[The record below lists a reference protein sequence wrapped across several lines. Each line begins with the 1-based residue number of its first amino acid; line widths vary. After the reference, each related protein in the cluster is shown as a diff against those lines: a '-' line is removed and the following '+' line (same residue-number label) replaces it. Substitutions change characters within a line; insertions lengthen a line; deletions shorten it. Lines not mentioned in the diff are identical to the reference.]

1 MNARQMSTLAARV
14 LLVALSAVAPAAADP
29 VADFYR
35 GRTITLIVSQ
45 SAGGDYDARARLLG
59 RHLDRHIPGN
69 PRLIVQN
76 MPGAGGMRAASY
88 VYNIAPRD
96 GSVIGMPDQLA
107 PLSQAFGEKGVEFD
121 CTRMS
126 YLANTSSSPIVM
138 VSWHTSPVKRFEDLL
153 THELVIGGTGAS
165 SASVLVPLMV
175 NSLIG
180 TRFRPIP
187 GYPGGNEIYLA
198 MEKGEVAGRATQSW
212 SGWKAQK
219 PDWIAQ
225 RKINLLVQTGSRRHP
240 ELPDVPLLLD
250 HARSTEDRR
259 ILEIYLA
266 PVEIARPFLVGP
278 DVPAERVAALRRAFD
293 AAMTDPALLAE
304 AERSRIEIEPMRG
317 EDVQAIVERI
327 VRAPSGVIARAKTFS
342 QAK

>member
-1 MNARQMSTLAARV
+1 MMARRLLAFV
-14 LLVALSAVAPAAADP
+14 SGLLLAGLPPAAPLAADP
-29 VADFYR
+29 VAEFYR

-45 SAGGDYDARARLLG
+45 STGGDYDARARLLA
-59 RHLDRHIPGN
+59 RHLDRHVPGN

-153 THELVIGGTGAS
+153 KEELVIGGTGAS
-165 SASVLVPLMV
+165 SASVLMPLMV

-225 RKINLLVQTGSRRHP
+225 KRINLLVQTGSRRHP
-240 ELPDVPLLLD
+240 ELPDVPLLVD
-250 HARSTEDRR
+250 FARTAEDRQ

-293 AAMTDPALLAE
+293 AAMADPILLSE

-317 EDVQAIVERI
+317 EDVQTIVERI
-327 VRAPSGVIARAKTFS
+327 VRAPPSVLARAKAFS

>member
-1 MNARQMSTLAARV
+1 MTPRRWAIF
-14 LLVALSAVAPAAADP
+14 AAALLLGLLGRSVLSTADP
-29 VADFYR
+29 IADFYR
-35 GRTITLIVSQ
+35 GRTITLLVSH
-45 SAGGDYDARARLLG
+45 SAGGDYDTRARLLA

-76 MPGAGGMRAASY
+76 MPGAGGMRGTGY
-88 VYNIAPRD
+88 VYNIAARD

-121 CTRMS
+121 TTRMS
-126 YLANTSSSPIVM
+126 YLANTSSSPIVI

-153 THELVIGGTGAS
+153 THELVIGGTGAA
-165 SASVLVPLMV
+165 SASVLVPLMI
-175 NSLIG
+175 NRLIG
-180 TRFRPIP
+180 TRFRPIA

-198 MEKGEVAGRATQSW
+198 IEKGEVAGRATQSW
-212 SGWKAQK
+212 SGWKAQR
-219 PDWIAQ
+219 PDWIEHK
-225 RKINLLVQTGSRRHP
+225 KINLLVQTGSRRHP
-240 ELPDVPLLLD
+240 ELPGVPLLLD
-250 HARSTEDRR
+250 FARTPEDRQ
-259 ILEIYLA
+259 ILEVYLA

-293 AAMTDPALLAE
+293 AAMADPVLLEE
-304 AERSRIEIEPMRG
+304 ARRSRLEIEPMRG

-327 VRAPSGVIARAKTFS
+327 VRAPPAVIARAKAFS